1 MPYLFGY
8 AASGFKIRL
17 FALTRGIND
26 AAGANTFQLGFFN
39 LENLAD
45 RFRMLLALLNL
56 CLLFPA
62 ITEECPD
69 SGRNEYMNI
78 RRSNGVVVRLN
89 LTYIEKAIP
98 NEEGFDQ
105 LELIYRITINGKV
118 PNVDRLIKLK
128 WTTNTAKFEPRGTM
142 VRPSNLLELF
152 VALRNV
158 LDALSVLHR
167 ELLIYRDTCWSN
179 MIKRRDCDAWFLID
193 FADAAISPQHFPNG
207 EHLSKE
213 EHAPEIFVSGSIHT
227 TAVDIWAVGY
237 LIETSDVQW
246 DDFARRTAFTKRL
259 LQEDPTRRPTAEEAL
274 CDLAKLEEEATQE
287 QLMIENLGKTQIQ
300 TRKRKQEKASKR

>member
-1 MPYLFGY
+1 LFGY

-26 AAGANTFQLGFFN
+26 AAGANTFQLGLFN
-39 LENLAD
+39 LEDVAD

-69 SGRNEYMNI
+69 SGRNEYRNI
-78 RRSNGVVVRLN
+78 SRSSGVVVRLN
-89 LTYIEKAIP
+89 PTYIEKVFP

-105 LELIYRITINGKV
+105 LELIYRIILNGKV
-118 PNVDRLIKLK
+118 PNVDHLIELK
-128 WTTNTAKFEPRGTM
+128 RTKKTAKFEPRGTM
-142 VRPSNLLELF
+142 VKPSNLLELF

-158 LDALSVLHR
+158 LDALIVLHR
-167 ELLIYRDTCWSN
+167 ELVIHRDIRWSN
-179 MIKRRDCDAWFLID
+179 VIKRRDGDSWFLID
-193 FADAAISPQHFPNG
+193 FDDAAISPQYFPNG
-207 EHLSKE
+207 EHLSEK

-237 LIETSDVQW
+237 LIETSNVQW
-246 DDFARRTAFTKRL
+246 DDFTRRTAFTNRL
-259 LQEDPTRRPTAEEAL
+259 LQADPTRRPTAEEAL
-274 CDLAKLEEEATQE
+274 CDLAKLEEEAV
-287 QLMIENLGKTQIQ
+287 ENSGKPQIK
-300 TRKRKQEKASKR
+300 TCKRKQKEKAPKRKKKR